1 MKRITKSVFFVGIA
15 LVSML
20 AALHFAMPEKCHAI
34 VGMPYYS
41 GYVTHAT
48 SFASGGSQAVKRTSA
63 LATVTD
69 GKVFSGSGWFRVNAS
84 ADGFMQT
91 IIGISTA
98 GATSRCLQVARD
110 ASNVIRIIAGD
121 GAGATYL
128 DVSGSVTVLG
138 SSVTWHHLYWYID
151 MSSATK
157 RAIVLDGVIDSG
169 ATWGTYTLN
178 QNLKFTGELV
188 DVGYDEHGGGQFS
201 GCLSEVWF
209 APGQYFTNYALFRS
223 TTHPANI
230 GAQGQTPT
238 GTAPKFY
245 LNQVYSSWHL
255 DQSGNGNDFTVYSG
269 PLTDCSSAP

>member
-1 MKRITKSVFFVGIA
+1 MKRITKSILWVVVAMGA
-15 LVSML
+15 ML
-20 AALHFAMPEKCHAI
+20 MALHFAMPEKCHAI

-63 LATVTD
+63 LVTVTD
-69 GKVFSGSGWFRVNAS
+69 GKIVSGSIWFRVNAS

-91 IIGISTA
+91 LFGISTA

-110 ASNVIRIIAGD
+110 GNNVMRILGGD
-121 GAGATYL
+121 GAGNTYL
-128 DVSGSVTVLG
+128 DAVGSVTVLG
-138 SSVTWHHLYWYID
+138 SSVTWHHFYFYFDLSD
-151 MSSATK
+151 VTK
-157 RAIVLDGVIDSG
+157 RAMVLDGTIDSG
-169 ATWGTYTLN
+169 ANWSGTYVN
-178 QNLKFTGELV
+178 ANLKLTGELV
-188 DVGYDEHGGGQFS
+188 DVAYDEHGGGQFS
-201 GCLSEVWF
+201 GCLSEAWF
-209 APGQYFTNYALFRS
+209 APGTYFTNYGSFRS

-245 LNQVYSSWHL
+245 LNQVYSSWQL

-269 PLTDCSSAP
+269 PLTDCSTAP